1 MLARMVARKADVI
14 VVGAGGF
21 GTSIAFHLAQRGAAV
36 LLLDRSAAASE
47 TTAMAAGIAMQV
59 HPTEAASRL
68 ALDSLALIGHLAAA
82 TGQQLAY
89 ERAGSI
95 KVARTAA
102 HARIVHDEIAFGRRL
117 GVAIDPL
124 TAAEAEALAPWLRL
138 AGATAISIVRR
149 DLHFEPTDLPQI
161 YLAAARGLGV
171 EVVEGT
177 TVRSLRFA
185 DGRVTGVDTSSG
197 ARDARTVVIA
207 AGGWSAGLA
216 AQAGCHVP
224 AVPVRHELF
233 VTGPIAGIAADT
245 PHVRVMDANA
255 YARPYR
261 GGLMFGAYE
270 TTPTEVLAD
279 GAADGLPTWLA
290 SPTSALAERAA
301 PVLDVIPALAG
312 ATAVEVRAG
321 VPTMS
326 PDGTFIVDA
335 LPEATGAFVV
345 AGDNV
350 MGLHVSPAVGALLAG
365 WIADGER
372 PARLVPFGL
381 ERFAGRDA
389 AELHAAALAQ
399 YATKYQHLD
408 EAVSR

>member
-1 MLARMVARKADVI
+1 MVARKADVV

-21 GTSIAFHLAQRGAAV
+21 GTSIAFHLARRGAAV

-68 ALDSLALIGHLAAA
+68 ALDSLALVEGLKET
-82 TGQQLAY
+82 TGRRLTYQQ
-89 ERAGSI
+89 AGSI
-95 KVARTAA
+95 KVARTAV
-102 HARIVHDEIAFGRRL
+102 HAQIVRDEIAFGRRL

-149 DLHFEPTDLPQI
+149 DLHFEPADLPRI
-161 YLAAARGLGV
+161 YLAAARELGV
-171 EVVEGT
+171 EVAEGT
-177 TVRSLRFA
+177 TVTGLRTA
-185 DGRVTGVDTSSG
+185 GGVVSGVETTGGAVD
-197 ARDARTVVIA
+197 APTVVIA

-216 AQAGCHVP
+216 AAAGCHVP

-233 VTGPIAGIAADT
+233 VTAPIDGIAADT
-245 PHVRVMDANA
+245 PHVRIMDANA

-270 TTPTEVLAD
+270 TAPTEVRAD
-279 GAADGLPTWLA
+279 ASAPGLPPRLA
-290 SPTSALAERAA
+290 SPSSALVERAA
-301 PVLDVIPALAG
+301 AVLDVIPALAG

-335 LPEATGAFVV
+335 LPGAAGAFVV

-350 MGLHVSPAVGALLAG
+350 MGLHVSPAVGELLAG
-365 WIADGER
+365 WIVGGER
-372 PARLVPFGL
+372 PARLTPFGL
-381 ERFAGRDA
+381 ARFAGRDA

-408 EAVSR
+408 ETVTR

>member
-1 MLARMVARKADVI
+1 MLVRMVARNADVI

-21 GTSIAFHLAQRGAAV
+21 GTSIAFHLASRGAGV
-36 LLLDRSAAASE
+36 VLLDRSAAVSE

-68 ALDSLALIGHLAAA
+68 ALDSMAMVEALAAT
-82 TGQQLAY
+82 TGRALDYQ
-89 ERAGSI
+89 RAGSI

-102 HARIVHDEIAFGRRL
+102 HAQIVRDEIAFGRRL

-124 TAAEAEALAPWLRL
+124 TAAEAEALAPWLTL
-138 AGATAISIVRR
+138 AGATAISIVRG
-149 DLHFEPTDLPQI
+149 DLHFEPTDLPRI
-161 YLAAARGLGV
+161 YLDAAREVGV
-171 EVVEGT
+171 AVHEGT
-177 TVRSLRFA
+177 TVRRLLIA
-185 DGRVTGVDTSSG
+185 DGAVTGVETDDG
-197 ARDARTVVIA
+197 AIAARVVVIA

-216 AQAGCHVP
+216 AAAGCAVP

-233 VTGPIAGIAADT
+233 VTAPIDGIAADT

-270 TTPTEVLAD
+270 AAPTEVDA
-279 GAADGLPTWLA
+279 GESPDGLPPALA
-290 SPTSALAERAA
+290 SPAVALADRAA
-301 PVLDVIPALAG
+301 PVFDVIPALAT
-312 ATAVEVRAG
+312 AIAVEVRAG

-335 LPEATGAFVV
+335 LPGAAGAFVV

-365 WIADGER
+365 WIVDGER
-372 PARLVPFGL
+372 PARLAPFGL
-381 ERFAGRDA
+381 GRFAHRTP
-389 AELHAAALAQ
+389 AELHDAALAQ

-408 EAVSR
+408 EAVDP

>member
-1 MLARMVARKADVI
+1 MLVRMLAWSADVI

-21 GTSIAFHLAQRGAAV
+21 GTSIAFHLARCGADV
-36 LLLDRSAAASE
+36 VLLDRSIAVSE
-47 TTAMAAGIAMQV
+47 TTAMAAGIAMQL

-68 ALDSLALIGHLAAA
+68 ALDSMAMVEGLAAT
-82 TGQQLAY
+82 TGRALDYQQ
-89 ERAGSI
+89 AGSI
-95 KVARTAA
+95 KIARTPE
-102 HARIVHDEIAFGRRL
+102 HAQIVRDEIAFGRRL

-124 TAAEAEALAPWLRL
+124 TAAEAEALAPWLTL
-138 AGATAISIVRR
+138 GGATAISIVRR
-149 DLHFEPTDLPQI
+149 DLHFEPTDLPHI
-161 YLAAARGLGV
+161 YLEAARRLGV
-171 EVVEGT
+171 TVREGT
-177 TVRSLRFA
+177 TVRRLLIA
-185 DGRVTGVDTSSG
+185 DGAVTGVETGDG
-197 ARDARTVVIA
+197 EIAAPVAVIA

-216 AQAGCHVP
+216 AAAGSAVP

-233 VTGPIAGIAADT
+233 VTAPIDGIAADT

-270 TTPTEVLAD
+270 TAPTEVDAD
-279 GAADGLPTWLA
+279 ASAGGLPPALA
-290 SPTSALAERAA
+290 SPAAALADRVA
-301 PVLDVIPALAG
+301 PVLDVIPALAT
-312 ATAVEVRAG
+312 ASAVEVRAG

-335 LPEATGAFVV
+335 LPGATGAYVV

-365 WIADGER
+365 WIVDGRR
-372 PARLVPFGL
+372 PARLEPFGL
-381 ERFAGRDA
+381 ARFAHRTSS
-389 AELHAAALAQ
+389 ELHAAALAQ

>member
-1 MLARMVARKADVI
+1 MLVRMVARNADVI

-21 GTSIAFHLAQRGAAV
+21 GTSIAFHLARRGAAV
-36 LLLDRSAAASE
+36 VLLDRSAAASE

-68 ALDSLALIGHLAAA
+68 ALDSMAMVEGLAAI
-82 TGQQLAY
+82 TGQPLEYQQ
-89 ERAGSI
+89 AGSI
-95 KVARTAA
+95 KVARTAE
-102 HARIVHDEIAFGRRL
+102 HAQIVRDEIAFGRRL

-124 TAAEAEALAPWLRL
+124 TAAEAEALAPWLSL
-138 AGATAISIVRR
+138 GSATAISIVRR
-149 DLHFEPTDLPQI
+149 DLHFEPADLPRI
-161 YLAAARGLGV
+161 YLDAARRLGV
-171 EVVEGT
+171 AVHEGT
-177 TVRSLRFA
+177 AVRRLLID
-185 DGRVTGVDTSSG
+185 DGAVTGVETDDGEIAAG
-197 ARDARTVVIA
+197 AVVIA

-216 AQAGCHVP
+216 AAAGCAVP

-233 VTGPIAGIAADT
+233 VTAPLAGIEADT

-270 TTPTEVLAD
+270 TAPTEIDVA
-279 GAADGLPTWLA
+279 GSPGGLPPALA
-290 SPTSALAERAA
+290 SPAADLAARVA
-301 PVLDVIPALAG
+301 PVVDVIPALAG

-326 PDGTFIVDA
+326 PDGTFIVDR
-335 LPEATGAFVV
+335 LPGAAGAYVV

-365 WIADGER
+365 WIVEGER

-381 ERFAGRDA
+381 ERFAQRTP
-389 AELHAAALAQ
+389 AELHAAAIAQ
-399 YATKYQHLD
+399 YSTKYQHLD
-408 EAVSR
+408 EAVDP

>member
-1 MLARMVARKADVI
+1 MVARRADVI

-21 GTSIAFHLAQRGAAV
+21 GTSIAFHLARLGAGV

-68 ALDSLALIGHLAAA
+68 ALDSLAMIEQLKA
-82 TGQQLAY
+82 TTGRALAY
-89 ERAGSI
+89 HRAGSI
-95 KVARTAA
+95 KVARTDA
-102 HARIVHDEIAFGRRL
+102 HAVIVRDEIAFGRRL

-124 TAAEAEALAPWLRL
+124 SAAEAEALAPWLAL
-138 AGATAISIVRR
+138 DSATAISIVRR
-149 DLHFEPTDLPQI
+149 DLHFEPTDLPHI
-161 YLAAARGLGV
+161 YLDAARRHGAVLA
-171 EVVEGT
+171 EGT
-177 TVRSLRFA
+177 AVRRLLIA
-185 DGRVTGVDTSSG
+185 DGAVTGVETDDG
-197 ARDARTVVIA
+197 PIAARVVVIA
-207 AGGWSAGLA
+207 AGGWSAGLVA
-216 AQAGCHVP
+216 AAGCDLP

-233 VTGPIAGIAADT
+233 VTAPIDGIAADS

-270 TTPTEVLAD
+270 TGPTEVQAD
-279 GAADGLPTWLA
+279 DSPGGLPPTLA
-290 SPTSALAERAA
+290 SPVSALRERAA
-301 PVLDVIPALAG
+301 PVLDVIPGLAG

-335 LPEATGAFVV
+335 LTGAAGAYVV

-350 MGLHVSPAVGALLAG
+350 MGLHVSPAVGALLAS
-365 WIADGER
+365 WIVDGKR

-381 ERFAGRDA
+381 GRFSHRAPD
-389 AELHAAALAQ
+389 ELHAAALAQ

-408 EAVSR
+408 EAVSP

>member
-1 MLARMVARKADVI
+1 MVARKADVI

-21 GTSIAFHLAQRGAAV
+21 GTSIAFHLARRGAGV
-36 LLLDRSAAASE
+36 VLLDRSAAASE
-47 TTAMAAGIAMQV
+47 TTAMAAGIAMQI

-68 ALDSLALIGHLAAA
+68 ALDSLELLEGLAGT
-82 TGQQLAY
+82 TGRRLDY
-89 ERAGSI
+89 EQAGSI

-138 AGATAISIVRR
+138 DRATAISIVRR

-161 YLAAARGLGV
+161 YLEAARRLGV
-171 EVVEGT
+171 QVAEGT
-177 TVRSLRFA
+177 AVSRLRIA
-185 DGRVTGVDTSSG
+185 AGAVKGVETAAG
-197 ARDARTVVIA
+197 AIDAPAVVIA

-216 AQAGCHVP
+216 AAAGCHVP
-224 AVPVRHELF
+224 AVAVRHELF
-233 VTGPIAGIAADT
+233 VTAPIDGIEPHS

-270 TTPTEVLAD
+270 TTPTEVRAD
-279 GAADGLPTWLA
+279 ASPNGLPPRLA
-290 SPTSALAERAA
+290 SPSSALADRAA

-312 ATAVEVRAG
+312 AIAVEVRAG

-326 PDGTFIVDA
+326 PDGTFIVDQ
-335 LPEATGAFVV
+335 LPGAAGAFVV

-350 MGLHVSPAVGALLAG
+350 MGLHVSPAVGALVASWIVDGAPPDRLA
-365 WIADGER
+365 
-372 PARLVPFGL
+372 PFGL
-381 ERFAGRDA
+381 ARFAGREEG
-389 AELHAAALAQ
+389 ELHAAALAQ

-408 EAVSR
+408 EAVRR